1 MPLPTSPVCLI
12 ADRFTDE
19 AVQASVIQAA
29 EAGIRWVQL
38 RDHKA
43 QGDVFAR
50 QARRIVDRLREV
62 DPNIAISINAR
73 LDVAEDLGLDFHTGR
88 LGPAVGEAKARLGDA
103 VIGYSAHDAEEA
115 VVARQGGADYITFS
129 PIFPTASK
137 PGAQPAGLPAL
148 LHVVAAVRPLPVL
161 ALGGIDA
168 SNAVSCIEAGARAV
182 AVIGSILRQPD
193 IAEAVRNLL
202 EATGSAG

>member
-1 MPLPTSPVCLI
+1 MPLPTSSVCLI

-38 RDHKA
+38 RDHQA
-43 QGDVFAR
+43 EDDVFAR
-50 QARRIVDRLREV
+50 EARRIVERLREI
-62 DPNIAISINAR
+62 DPNIVININAR
-73 LDVAEDLGLDFHTGR
+73 LVVAEELGLDFHTGR
-88 LGPAVGEAKARLGDA
+88 LGPAVGEARARLGDA

-115 VVARQGGADYITFS
+115 VVARQEGADYITFS

-137 PGAQPAGLPAL
+137 PDAQPAGLPAL
-148 LHVVAAVRPLPVL
+148 GHVVAVVRPLPVV

-168 SNAVSCIEAGARAV
+168 KNAASCIEAGARAV
-182 AVIGSILRQPD
+182 AVIGSVLRQLD
-193 IAEAVRNLL
+193 IVEAVRNLL
-202 EATGSAG
+202 EAVGSAG